1 MRGYR
6 GIRGAVVL
14 SLVAISQ
21 MGCGGEGGEEAKLQ
35 ADESSSLR
43 PLVTGL
49 QLLNGNFE
57 LFGVTTDDVVAALD
71 PTLGAL
77 AVPVNGDHVQQ
88 IDATSDQV
96 GVAGPVIYSFH
107 GVDPTS
113 TFGDLTIWTSVHG
126 LVSFASG
133 ATWPIDVSDDG
144 EYLLATAQTSRDG
157 AQTNLVV
164 GPTDGT
170 PPTVLFPI
178 GLGEGCQPAI
188 RFAAGRFVVAACAPG
203 ASEVVVRSID
213 PSDGTVIQLL
223 AMAQSQITKIPAA
236 AAVALLDTAGTAYLA
251 DLAGG
256 QPRVIGQQVT
266 EIVASPD
273 GSALFLPQ
281 MGTIS
286 VVPLTGQVGAVLPP
300 TGVIGLLG
308 ASPDGQHLLFQ
319 TKQAVR
325 PGFGG
330 LWVTPTGPAGQVHR
344 LSSEDDPTVSDSP
357 FTSDSQWALWFVD
370 HDVYGAGKLMAAP
383 AWGGAASLL
392 GTGAWN
398 VSAAVGAR
406 IVYTDGYTLAPG
418 RPGRAALRASDLS
431 AGAAGKTLLATY
443 VDPNFYLTHAH
454 DQVAFSFDDG
464 TERSGIYVA
473 PVPR

>member
-1 MRGYR
+1 M
-6 GIRGAVVL
+6 
-14 SLVAISQ
+14 
-21 MGCGGEGGEEAKLQ
+21 
-35 ADESSSLR
+35 
-43 PLVTGL
+43 
-49 QLLNGNFE
+49 
-57 LFGVTTDDVVAALD
+57 
-71 PTLGAL
+71 
-77 AVPVNGDHVQQ
+77 
-88 IDATSDQV
+88 
-96 GVAGPVIYSFH
+96 
-107 GVDPTS
+107 
-113 TFGDLTIWTSVHG
+113 
-126 LVSFASG
+126 
-133 ATWPIDVSDDG
+133 
-144 EYLLATAQTSRDG
+144 
-157 AQTNLVV
+157 
-164 GPTDGT
+164 
-170 PPTVLFPI
+170 
-178 GLGEGCQPAI
+178 
-188 RFAAGRFVVAACAPG
+188 
-203 ASEVVVRSID
+203 
-213 PSDGTVIQLL
+213 IQLL

-256 QPRVIGQQVT
+256 QPRVIGRQVT

-273 GSALFLPQ
+273 GSALFLKET
-281 MGTIS
+281 GTIT

-300 TGVIGLLG
+300 TGVMDLLG

-325 PGFGG
+325 RGFGG
-330 LWVTPTGPAGQVHR
+330 LWVTPTGSAGQVHR
-344 LSSEDDPTVSDSP
+344 LSSQDDPTVSDSP

-383 AWGGAASLL
+383 ACGGAASLL

-418 RPGRAALRASDLS
+418 RPGRVALRASDLS

-473 PVPR
+473 PIPR

>member
-1 MRGYR
+1 M
-6 GIRGAVVL
+6 
-14 SLVAISQ
+14 
-21 MGCGGEGGEEAKLQ
+21 
-35 ADESSSLR
+35 
-43 PLVTGL
+43 
-49 QLLNGNFE
+49 
-57 LFGVTTDDVVAALD
+57 
-71 PTLGAL
+71 
-77 AVPVNGDHVQQ
+77 
-88 IDATSDQV
+88 
-96 GVAGPVIYSFH
+96 
-107 GVDPTS
+107 
-113 TFGDLTIWTSVHG
+113 
-126 LVSFASG
+126 
-133 ATWPIDVSDDG
+133 
-144 EYLLATAQTSRDG
+144 
-157 AQTNLVV
+157 
-164 GPTDGT
+164 
-170 PPTVLFPI
+170 
-178 GLGEGCQPAI
+178 
-188 RFAAGRFVVAACAPG
+188 
-203 ASEVVVRSID
+203 
-213 PSDGTVIQLL
+213 
-223 AMAQSQITKIPAA
+223 
-236 AAVALLDTAGTAYLA
+236 
-251 DLAGG
+251 
-256 QPRVIGQQVT
+256 
-266 EIVASPD
+266 ASPD

-308 ASPDGQHLLFQ
+308 ASPDGQRLLFQ

-383 AWGGAASLL
+383 AWGGDASLL

-406 IVYTDGYTLAPG
+406 IVARTGTRWPQV
-418 RPGRAALRASDLS
+418 GRAEPLCGHPNLS